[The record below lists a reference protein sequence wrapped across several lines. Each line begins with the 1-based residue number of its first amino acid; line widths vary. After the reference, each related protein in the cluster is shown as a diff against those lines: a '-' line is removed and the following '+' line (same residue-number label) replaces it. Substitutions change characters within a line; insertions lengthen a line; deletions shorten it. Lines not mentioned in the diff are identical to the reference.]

1 MIWAKEKTAELIAL
15 CREGKS
21 NAFLAKHFGVPVT
34 QIYAKRSQLG
44 ITIDKCK
51 TTATPH
57 IAEDADKRA
66 FMLLLK
72 RMLMAADIAIED
84 AELSDDG
91 RLVNVSYINGHAR
104 SINVD
109 GDSKLAMALDVVSAC
124 M

>member
-1 MIWAKEKTAELIAL
+1 MIWTKEKTAELIAL

-21 NAFLAKHFGVPVT
+21 NSYLAKYFGVPVT

-66 FMLLLK
+66 FVLLL
-72 RMLMAADIAIED
+72 RRTLIAADIAIED
-84 AELSDDG
+84 VALSDDG
-91 RLVNVSYINGHAR
+91 RFIKVSYINGHAR
-104 SINVD
+104 SINAD
-109 GDSKLAMALDVVSAC
+109 GDSKLAMALDVVNAC